1 MKKTALTLALIG
13 LTAVAFST
21 PGMAAGFQDR
31 AEVIGSTPVY
41 ESVNEPR
48 RECWNEQVGYET
60 TRQRDYG
67 GAVLG
72 GLVGGLLGNQLGK
85 GSGRTL
91 GTAVGAATGAIVGD
105 NIDNN
110 GHQAVAGAPR
120 YEQRC
125 RQIDN
130 WSRRLTGYNVA
141 YRYQGQTYSAFIR
154 NATVASSTDSTPPAA
169 LARRMA
175 GSRFMGRIGTEGAA
189 FYQPVQP

>member
-13 LTAVAFST
+13 LSGLAAST
-21 PGMAAGFQDR
+21 PGMASAFQDR
-31 AEVIGSTPVY
+31 AEVISSTPVY
-41 ESVNEPR
+41 QSVNDPR
-48 RECWNEQVGYET
+48 RECWNEPVGYET
-60 TRQRDYG
+60 TRRREYG

-72 GLVGGLLGNQLGK
+72 GLVGGLLGSQFGK

-110 GHQAVAGAPR
+110 GHQAVAGAPI

-130 WSRRLTGYNVA
+130 WSRQLTGYNVT
-141 YRYQGQTYSAFIR
+141 YRYQGQTY
-154 NATVASSTDSTPPAA
+154 
-169 LARRMA
+169 
-175 GSRFMGRIGTEGAA
+175 AA
-189 FYQPVQP
+189 FLPYDPGRTVRVNVNVSLAEQ